1 MTTESSK
8 SNPLE
13 IEPENPEAASTPP
26 QSEEPTP
33 ALEEPTPA
41 LEEPT
46 PALEEPTPELE
57 QPAPELEQTAEQP
70 SPVQT
75 EKKPEMGRFKRFLRT
90 TLIVLA
96 AVLVVFL
103 AGFLTNHYVR
113 YNPMESNLTAQ
124 LTQSQD
130 DLTQANQ
137 TVSDLQSQMDD
148 LTTELTAA
156 NDSNTALEQDKENLQ
171 SNLESANAHIELL
184 AALVEINTAHIE
196 LKNDNIAGAKVAL
209 SNTATRLENLT
220 PVVETVDTA
229 LAANMLTRLNL
240 ILTSMD
246 TDSVTAQADLG
257 LLAINL
263 QSVETLL
270 FSAE

>member
-13 IEPENPEAASTPP
+13 SEPENPEAASTPP

-41 LEEPT
+41 
-46 PALEEPTPELE
+46 LE

-103 AGFLTNHYVR
+103 AGFLTNH
-113 YNPMESNLTAQ
+113 
-124 LTQSQD
+124 
-130 DLTQANQ
+130 
-137 TVSDLQSQMDD
+137 
-148 LTTELTAA
+148 
-156 NDSNTALEQDKENLQ
+156 
-171 SNLESANAHIELL
+171 
-184 AALVEINTAHIE
+184 
-196 LKNDNIAGAKVAL
+196 
-209 SNTATRLENLT
+209 
-220 PVVETVDTA
+220 
-229 LAANMLTRLNL
+229 
-240 ILTSMD
+240 
-246 TDSVTAQADLG
+246 
-257 LLAINL
+257 
-263 QSVETLL
+263 
-270 FSAE
+270 